1 MLDLLIP
8 ILVPLVVLGATT
20 GIMLLVLEWWRNKI
34 RKRNRRSPLTRKMLR
49 SPGETLR
56 TEIEELDAENTFVI
70 IMTFMGPFLLY
81 SITLSQIHFSS
92 RPNPTVSWIGFLVIG
107 VAALVYFLRQI
118 FANFETIRRK
128 RLGMEG
134 EIATGEELNQLM
146 LHGCRVFHDLPFEYG
161 NIDHVVVSQSGV
173 FSVETKTL
181 AKSNESGSEKV
192 TVDFTNNR
200 IQFSDWNWGI
210 PFKQLETN
218 SRWLSQYLS
227 NATGMR
233 IEAEAMLA
241 LPGYY
246 IEKRIGKSNVFVFN
260 PKQPKKFFSNSRV
273 VFTPEQVQQIAHQ
286 VEQLCR
292 DVEPSFGHKS
302 KTE

>member
-8 ILVPLVVLGATT
+8 ILVPSLIMLATT
-20 GIMLLVLEWWRNKI
+20 GIMFLVFEWWRNRV

-70 IMTFMGPFLLY
+70 LMTIMGPFLLY

-92 RPNPTVSWIGFLVIG
+92 RPNPTVSWAGFVVIGFL
-107 VAALVYFLRQI
+107 AMVYFLRQI
-118 FANFETIRRK
+118 FRNIEMIRRK

-181 AKSNESGSEKV
+181 AKSNDSGSEKV
-192 TVDFTNNR
+192 TVDFNNNR

-210 PFKQLETN
+210 PAKQLETN
-218 SRWLSQYLS
+218 SRWLSQHLS
-227 NATGMR
+227 SATGMK
-233 IEAEAMLA
+233 IEAEPMLA

-292 DVEPSFGHKS
+292 DVEPSFGHKR
-302 KTE
+302 